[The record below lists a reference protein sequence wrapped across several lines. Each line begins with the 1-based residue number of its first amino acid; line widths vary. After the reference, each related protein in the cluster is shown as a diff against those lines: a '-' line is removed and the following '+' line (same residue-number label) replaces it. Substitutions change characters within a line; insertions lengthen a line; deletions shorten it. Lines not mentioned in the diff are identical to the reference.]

1 MQGKVTADFGK
12 DDVEILETVN
22 CYDGFLRI
30 DKVKLRCR
38 LFEGGWSKE
47 FSREVLLRAPGIGVL
62 LYDPHLDKVLL
73 VEQFRIGCIDDQRN
87 GPWALELVAG
97 LLEPGEVPDEVA
109 VREAHEETGLQV
121 EGLLPVCEY
130 YNSPGGSAEK
140 MTIFCASFAAAK
152 AGGIFGLATEAE
164 NIRTVV
170 LSRVEAMDG
179 VASGRINNA
188 MSIIALQWL
197 QLNLESTKA
206 ALLAMQASGRPQ
218 TPSEPTQIPGT
229 K

>member
-1 MQGKVTADFGK
+1 MSAKVASGFGK
-12 DDVEILETVN
+12 NDVEILETVN
-22 CYDGFLRI
+22 CYNGFLRI
-30 DKVKLRCR
+30 DRVRLKCR

-47 FSREVLLRAPGIGVL
+47 FHREVLRRDPGVGVL

-73 VEQFRIGCIDDQRN
+73 VEQFRIGCVDDERN

-97 LLEPGEVPDEVA
+97 LLEEGETPAEVA
-109 VREAHEETGLQV
+109 VREAHEETGIEVQ
-121 EGLLPVCEY
+121 GLLPVCEY

-140 MTIFCASFAAAK
+140 MTVYCASFDAAK
-152 AGGIFGLATEAE
+152 AGGIFGVETEAE

-170 LSRVEAMDG
+170 MSRQEAQQA

-206 ALLAMQASGRPQ
+206 ALLAQQRAGGPQNPSRTQVDFRP
-218 TPSEPTQIPGT
+218 
-229 K
+229 